1 MNIMRRERGQYP
13 IIDVAYLPV
22 PCMHCDKA
30 PCIKAAKDGAVYK
43 RDDGIVIID
52 PIKARGQKDIVKS
65 CPYEAIWWNEEHQTA
80 QKCTFCAHLMDD
92 GWKAPRCV
100 QACPTDAL
108 QVLQAEDAEMPNI
121 IQSENLEAWQPQFN
135 TTPRVFY
142 KNLYRYSRCFI
153 GGSVAVK
160 TDGISDCATGA
171 QVTLVKDSKKV
182 SETVTDAFG
191 DFKFDNLENNSGNY
205 QLEFVYENYDR
216 KTVEVELKTSINVGD
231 IYL

>member
-1 MNIMRRERGQYP
+1 
-13 IIDVAYLPV
+13 
-22 PCMHCDKA
+22 
-30 PCIKAAKDGAVYK
+30 
-43 RDDGIVIID
+43 
-52 PIKARGQKDIVKS
+52 
-65 CPYEAIWWNEEHQTA
+65 
-80 QKCTFCAHLMDD
+80 MDD